1 MAIGSIIRRRRDELS
16 LSQGRLAL
24 MAGVSQGY
32 LSKLEKG
39 LVKSPRAT
47 SLYSL
52 ANVLSI
58 DPQRL
63 LKEASYQLSGRVH
76 HLPGGA
82 GHGFWTSWQSLPP
95 CLHAHAGW
103 VCQACRDW
111 PQRYRLAL
119 VVRPEAGRRFFPCH

>member
-16 LSQGRLAL
+16 LSQGRVAM

-47 SLYSL
+47 SLFSL
-52 ANVLSI
+52 ASVLSI
-58 DPQRL
+58 DPHRL
-63 LKEASYQLSGRVH
+63 LREAGSQVSAHVHRLPDGPGRG
-76 HLPGGA
+76 L
-82 GHGFWTSWQSLPP
+82 WTSWQSLPP
-95 CLHAHAGW
+95 CFNAHSGW

-119 VVRPEAGRRFFPCH
+119 PVRLGAGRR